1 MANCTKCGAVLS
13 AGATF
18 CGSCGTPVTGTAPA
32 STPRPGAPAA
42 GTTTSGGLTSN
53 VAGALAYLFGF
64 ITGIVF
70 LVIDPFK
77 NDKFVRFHA
86 FQSIIFNVA
95 VIVLWIVFAIISGI
109 LSYITAGI
117 AGLILF
123 PISMLLWLA
132 MMAFW
137 VFLMYKA
144 YNNERFMIPIIGAL
158 AAKQAG

>member
-1 MANCTKCGAVLS
+1 MANCAKCGAVLA

-18 CGSCGTPVTGTAPA
+18 CGSCGTPVAGAAPA
-32 STPRPGAPAA
+32 SAPAGGA
-42 GTTTSGGLTSN
+42 TTSGGLTSN

-64 ITGIVF
+64 VTGIVF
-70 LVIDPFK
+70 LVIEPFK

-95 VIVLWIVFAIISGI
+95 VIVLWIVFAILSAI

-144 YNNERFMIPIIGAL
+144 YNNERFMIPIVGAI